1 VRAPTRAGALGAPVL
16 EEVEHAGGATVT
28 FYCLPIYDVNELT
41 GHLVLVRDVTDIR
54 QRERVIASKD
64 ATIREVHHRV
74 KNNLQTVSSL
84 LRLQAR
90 RLDDQEAR
98 AALGEAELRI
108 RSIALVHE
116 FLSRDVSEQV
126 EVDEVLSAICRLA
139 KESKLPGREL
149 ELVVE
154 GSAGRVEAT
163 CVTPLAIALA
173 ELIQNSLEHGYGPD
187 RGRLRVEVAL
197 ERNGPDLWVVVAD
210 DGVGFPDDLDART
223 AGSLGLAIVRDL
235 VVSQLGGTLQLARG
249 PGGGAL
255 ARIRVPVEGVGR

>member
-1 VRAPTRAGALGAPVL
+1 
-16 EEVEHAGGATVT
+16 
-28 FYCLPIYDVNELT
+28 
-41 GHLVLVRDVTDIR
+41 
-54 QRERVIASKD
+54 
-64 ATIREVHHRV
+64 
-74 KNNLQTVSSL
+74 
-84 LRLQAR
+84 
-90 RLDDQEAR
+90 
-98 AALGEAELRI
+98 
-108 RSIALVHE
+108 
-116 FLSRDVSEQV
+116 
-126 EVDEVLSAICRLA
+126 
-139 KESKLPGREL
+139 
-149 ELVVE
+149 
-154 GSAGRVEAT
+154 
-163 CVTPLAIALA
+163 VTPLAIALA